1 MCILALAGAARLLP
15 VFFFFF
21 FFFKKKFFSQLLAT
35 HGVDVLVFATYL
47 TVKDM
52 IQPAS
57 ASAMKQNLLQGV
69 LQGFAEKQKL
79 SLIVLR
85 ALSAIP
91 RPPEGLLGSV
101 FKMLK
106 LSLEGE
112 LMLLVGLGAAPACDP
127 DVFTLLK
134 ARLEGL
140 AANKEAATLP
150 LTTFHAVLA
159 FIQRRP
165 EELTVQD
172 EALLLEALK
181 KAHPT
186 AGSSSL
192 MYPLLVASRASSVLP
207 VAAVATKQKRLSGNL
222 TTKVRTSTTVADLM
236 EDLGYASAATA
247 ENLRVVLAQF
257 PALKPTDVSRIIG
270 MMSRTHTGLEE
281 SAMLHT
287 FTKNSTWSARPGLK
301 TWNINVFVDTL
312 KEMYPKL
319 SWQAVIQGLDHPE
332 FQLYDNRGFGL
343 ILAVYRRATKA
354 PFPVEALFNL
364 WTNTSVQ
371 LSLLKLAVLCA
382 PDTFS
387 FYCLPPQNQL
397 DT

>member
-1 MCILALAGAARLLP
+1 M
-15 VFFFFF
+15 
-21 FFFKKKFFSQLLAT
+21 
-35 HGVDVLVFATYL
+35 
-47 TVKDM
+47 
-52 IQPAS
+52 QPGS

-69 LQGFAEKQKL
+69 LQGFVEKQKL
-79 SLIVLR
+79 SMIVLR
-85 ALSAIP
+85 ALSAIA

-112 LMLLVGLGAAPACDP
+112 IMLLVGLGGAPAVDP
-127 DVFTLLK
+127 DVFVLLK
-134 ARLEGL
+134 SRLEGL
-140 AANKEAATLP
+140 AANKETASLP
-150 LTTFHAVLA
+150 LSTFHAVLA
-159 FIQRRP
+159 FVQRRP
-165 EELTVQD
+165 EELSVQD

-207 VAAVATKQKRLSGNL
+207 VATVATNKKRLSGNL
-222 TTKVRTSTTVADLM
+222 TTKLRASASVAELM

-257 PALKPTDVSRIIG
+257 PALKPTDVSRIVA

-301 TWNINVFVDTL
+301 TWNINVFVDTI
-312 KEMYPKL
+312 KELYTKL
-319 SWQAVIQGLDHPE
+319 NWQAVIQGLDHPE
-332 FQLYDNRGFGL
+332 FQLYDARGFGL
-343 ILAVYRRATKA
+343 ILAVYRRATKS
-354 PFPVEALFNL
+354 PFPVEALFGV

-371 LSLLKLAVLCA
+371 LSMLKLAVACT